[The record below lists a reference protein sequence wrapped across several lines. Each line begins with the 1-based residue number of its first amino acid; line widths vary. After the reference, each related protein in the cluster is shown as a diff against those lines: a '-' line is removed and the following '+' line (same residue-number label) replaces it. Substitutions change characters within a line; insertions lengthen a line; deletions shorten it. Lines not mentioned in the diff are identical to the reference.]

1 MTTIDTAAEAQ
12 PFQAE
17 VSELLHL
24 MVHSVYS
31 ETDIFLRELISN
43 ASDACDKLRY
53 EAIANPAL
61 IEDGEPPKIR
71 IVPNKKDK
79 TLTIADTG
87 IGMDR
92 QELIDNLGTIARS
105 GTRAF
110 LSRLNEAKD
119 GAGLIGQFGVGF
131 YSAFMVADRIVVT
144 SHRAGT
150 EEVWTWSSSG
160 GSGFEIAPAG
170 KDNAQLPVRGTEI
183 VLHLKANA
191 AKYLE
196 AYEIERIVRAY
207 SDNIQF
213 PIELVPEEGEPRQI
227 NAASALW
234 QRPKSELKPEDYTQA
249 YKSIAGAF
257 DEPAMTLHYRAEG
270 RYSYAVLLFA
280 PSTKPFDL
288 FEPSRKGK
296 VKLYV
301 RRVFI
306 TDDADL
312 LPAYLRFVRGVIDSE
327 DLPLNISREM
337 LQNNPQLAQIRKAV
351 TGRVIGELETLGDKQ
366 PENFA
371 KIWDAFGPVIK
382 EGIYED
388 YERRDK
394 LLALSRFTT
403 TSGENR
409 TLKQYIADLKPN
421 QTEVYFL
428 VGDSIERLKSN
439 PKLESAIARGIEVL
453 LLTDPVDAFW
463 TSAPLD
469 FEGKPLKSL
478 SQGDIDF
485 GLIPLLDDKKE
496 EAKSDADEAA
506 IIAAIKASLENRV
519 SDVRASQRLTASASC
534 LVAGSHGPD
543 RELERLLAR
552 QNRGVGTKP
561 ILEINLRHP
570 LVAAIAQAGENAA
583 DLSFL
588 LLEQAQILD
597 GELPEDPAAF
607 ANRLNRLVVSGLS
620 KACQIGNA
628 DQVSGVNV
636 AGSARSWPHPIATLR
651 FTAGKSISGP
661 ATRLK

>member
-1 MTTIDTAAEAQ
+1 MTDTTDTAAVSQ

-17 VSELLHL
+17 VAELLHL

-53 EAIANPAL
+53 EAIAHPEL
-61 IEDGEPPKIR
+61 IADGTPPNIR
-71 IVPNKKDK
+71 IVPDKK
-79 TLTIADTG
+79 ADMLSVIDNG

-105 GTRAF
+105 GTKSF
-110 LSRLNEAKD
+110 LSRLTEAKD

-144 SHRAGT
+144 SRRAGT
-150 EEVWTWSSSG
+150 DQAWTWSSSG
-160 GSGFEIAPAG
+160 GSGFEIAPASEDDAG
-170 KDNAQLPVRGTEI
+170 RVARGTEI
-183 VLHLKANA
+183 VLHIKPDAT
-191 AKYLE
+191 KYLE
-196 AYEIERIVRAY
+196 TYEIERIVGAY

-213 PIELVPEEGEPRQI
+213 PILLVPEEGQPRQI
-227 NAASALW
+227 NSASALW
-234 QRPKSELKPEDYTQA
+234 QRPKTELKPEDYAQA

-280 PSTKPFDL
+280 PSAKPFDL
-288 FEPSRKGK
+288 FEPARKGK

-312 LPAYLRFVRGVIDSE
+312 MPAYLLFIRGVVDSE

-351 TGRVIGELETLGDKQ
+351 TSRVVSELESLADKE

-388 YERRDK
+388 FERREK

-409 TLKQYIADLKPN
+409 SLKQYIADSKPN

-428 VGDSIERLKSN
+428 LGDSIERLKSN
-439 PKLESAIARGIEVL
+439 PRLESGAARGIEVL
-453 LLTDPVDAFW
+453 LRTDPVEAFW
-463 TSAPLD
+463 PSAPLD

-478 SQGDIDF
+478 SQGDVDF
-485 GLIPLLDDKKE
+485 GLIQLLDYN
-496 EAKSDADEAA
+496 AKDEPQSSADEAA
-506 IIAAIKASLENRV
+506 TIAIIKSSLGDRV
-519 SDVRASQRLTASASC
+519 GDVRASTRLTTSASC
-534 LVAGSHGPD
+534 LVAASHGPD
-543 RELERLLAR
+543 RELERLLSR
-552 QNRGVGTKP
+552 QNGGTRTKP
-561 ILEINLRHP
+561 VLDINLRHP
-570 LVAAIAQAGENAA
+570 LVASIAKAEAGSATSD
-583 DLSFL
+583 DLSLL

-607 ANRLNRLVVSGLS
+607 AARLNRLVL
-620 KACQIGNA
+620 Q
-628 DQVSGVNV
+628 GV
-636 AGSARSWPHPIATLR
+636 P
-651 FTAGKSISGP
+651 
-661 ATRLK
+661 

>member
-1 MTTIDTAAEAQ
+1 MTATTADTAPVSQ

-17 VSELLHL
+17 VAELLHL

-53 EAIANPAL
+53 EAIAHPEL
-61 IEDGEPPKIR
+61 IADGEPPKIR
-71 IVPNKKDK
+71 IAPDKKAD
-79 TLTIADTG
+79 TLRVIDTG

-105 GTRAF
+105 GTKSF
-110 LSRLNEAKD
+110 LSRLTEAKD

-144 SHRAGT
+144 SRRAGSD
-150 EEVWTWSSSG
+150 EVWTWTSSG
-160 GSGFEIAPAG
+160 GAGFEIAPASEEDA
-170 KDNAQLPVRGTEI
+170 KRIARGTEI
-183 VLHLKANA
+183 LLHLKPDAK
-191 AKYLE
+191 KYLE
-196 AYEIERIVRAY
+196 TYEIERIVGAY

-227 NAASALW
+227 NSASALW
-234 QRPKSELKPEDYTQA
+234 QRSKSELTAEDYAKA
-249 YKSIAGAF
+249 YKQVAHAF

-288 FEPSRKGK
+288 FEPQRKGR

-312 LPAYLRFVRGVIDSE
+312 LPAYLRFIRGVVDSE

-351 TGRVIGELETLGDKQ
+351 TTRVVSELESLGDKE

-382 EGIYED
+382 EGLYED
-388 YERRDK
+388 FERREK
-394 LLALSRFTT
+394 LLALSRFTST
-403 TSGENR
+403 AGANR
-409 TLKQYIADLKPN
+409 SLKQYIADLKPN

-428 VGDSIERLKSN
+428 AGDSIERLKSN
-439 PKLESAIARGIEVL
+439 PKLESAAARGIEVL

-463 TSAPLD
+463 TSAALD

-485 GLIPLLDDKKE
+485 GLIPLLDEHKDESKPE
-496 EAKSDADEAA
+496 ADEAG
-506 IIAAIKASLENRV
+506 IIAVIKATLGERV
-519 SDVRASQRLTASASC
+519 SDVRASQRLTSSASC

-552 QNRGVGTKP
+552 QNKGAGTKP

-570 LVAAIAQAGENAA
+570 LVAAISGDSADAA

-607 ANRLNRLVVSGLS
+607 AGRLNRLVL
-620 KACQIGNA
+620 Q
-628 DQVSGVNV
+628 GV
-636 AGSARSWPHPIATLR
+636 AKG
-651 FTAGKSISGP
+651 G
-661 ATRLK
+661 